1 VAVGAKSGSFSVEGM
16 VIGESVRPE
25 RMFEVW
31 FFLKTVEFSG
41 RLFMTTTTLPILS
54 GESGLSRYLN
64 EIKRFPILSVEE
76 ELLLAKDYLEKG
88 KSEAAHKLV
97 TSHLRL
103 VAKIAMQYRGYGLP
117 VADLISEGNLGL
129 MKAVKKFDPERG
141 CRLSTYAMW
150 WIKASVTEYI
160 LRSWSLVKM
169 GTMSAQKK
177 LFFSL
182 RKAKRKLNIIDAQTI
197 DPEKTAKL
205 AEQFSISEADITHL
219 DRRITARDLSLNAP
233 VSNSEEDSMEFI
245 DILEDNTPSPEA
257 LVARAQETE
266 FRQKYLKDA
275 MFQLSERERHIFTER
290 RLKEDP
296 ITLEKLGEHYGIS
309 RERVRQ
315 LENRAYTKVQT
326 IIHSELT
333 VDPAV

>member
-1 VAVGAKSGSFSVEGM
+1 
-16 VIGESVRPE
+16 
-25 RMFEVW
+25 
-31 FFLKTVEFSG
+31 
-41 RLFMTTTTLPILS
+41 MTTTTLPILS

-64 EIKRFPILSVEE
+64 EIKRFPILSADE
-76 ELLLAKDYLEKG
+76 ELLLAKNYLEKG

-129 MKAVKKFDPERG
+129 MKAVKKFDPQRG

-245 DILEDNTPSPEA
+245 DFLEDDTPSPEV
-257 LVARAQETE
+257 LVARTQETE

-326 IIHSELT
+326 IIHSELIADSS
-333 VDPAV
+333 V

>member
-1 VAVGAKSGSFSVEGM
+1 
-16 VIGESVRPE
+16 
-25 RMFEVW
+25 
-31 FFLKTVEFSG
+31 
-41 RLFMTTTTLPILS
+41 MTTTTLPILS

-64 EIKRFPILSVEE
+64 EIKRFPILSADE
-76 ELLLAKDYLEKG
+76 ELLLAKNYLEKG
-88 KSEAAHKLV
+88 ESEAAHKLV

-129 MKAVKKFDPERG
+129 MKAVKKFDTQRG

-245 DILEDNTPSPEA
+245 DILEDDTPSPEV
-257 LVARAQETE
+257 LVARTQETK

-275 MFQLSERERHIFTER
+275 MLQLSERERHIFTER

-326 IIHSELT
+326 IIHSELIA
-333 VDPAV
+333 DSAV

>member
-1 VAVGAKSGSFSVEGM
+1 
-16 VIGESVRPE
+16 
-25 RMFEVW
+25 
-31 FFLKTVEFSG
+31 
-41 RLFMTTTTLPILS
+41 MTTATLPILS

-64 EIKRFPILSVEE
+64 EIKRFPILSADE
-76 ELLLAKDYLEKG
+76 ELLLAKNYLEKG
-88 KSEAAHKLV
+88 ESEAAHKLV

-129 MKAVKKFDPERG
+129 MKAVKKFDPQRG

-245 DILEDNTPSPEA
+245 DILEDDTPSPEV
-257 LVARAQETE
+257 LVARTQETE
-266 FRQKYLKDA
+266 LRQKYLKDA
-275 MFQLSERERHIFTER
+275 MIQLTDRDRHIFIER

-326 IIHSELT
+326 VIHSQLIGDSS
-333 VDPAV
+333 V

>member
-1 VAVGAKSGSFSVEGM
+1 
-16 VIGESVRPE
+16 
-25 RMFEVW
+25 
-31 FFLKTVEFSG
+31 
-41 RLFMTTTTLPILS
+41 MTTTTLPILS

-64 EIKRFPILSVEE
+64 EIKRFPILSADE
-76 ELLLAKDYLEKG
+76 ELLLAKNYLEKG
-88 KSEAAHKLV
+88 ESEAAHKLV

-245 DILEDNTPSPEA
+245 DILEDDTPSPEV
-257 LVARAQETE
+257 LVARTQETE

-326 IIHSELT
+326 IIHSELIA
-333 VDPAV
+333 DSAV

>member
-1 VAVGAKSGSFSVEGM
+1 
-16 VIGESVRPE
+16 
-25 RMFEVW
+25 
-31 FFLKTVEFSG
+31 
-41 RLFMTTTTLPILS
+41 MTTATLPILS

-64 EIKRFPILSVEE
+64 EIKRFPILSADE
-76 ELLLAKDYLEKG
+76 ELLLAKNYLEKG
-88 KSEAAHKLV
+88 ESEAAHKLV

-245 DILEDNTPSPEA
+245 DILEDDTPSPEV
-257 LVARAQETE
+257 LVARTQETE

-326 IIHSELT
+326 VIHSQLIGDSS
-333 VDPAV
+333 V

>member
-1 VAVGAKSGSFSVEGM
+1 
-16 VIGESVRPE
+16 
-25 RMFEVW
+25 
-31 FFLKTVEFSG
+31 
-41 RLFMTTTTLPILS
+41 MTTTTLPILS

-64 EIKRFPILSVEE
+64 EIKRFPILSADE
-76 ELLLAKDYLEKG
+76 ELLLAKNYLEQG
-88 KSEAAHKLV
+88 ESEAAHKLV

-129 MKAVKKFDPERG
+129 MRAVKKFDPERG

-245 DILEDNTPSPEA
+245 DILEDDTPSPEV
-257 LVARAQETE
+257 LVARTQETE

-309 RERVRQ
+309 RERIRQ

-326 IIHSELT
+326 IIHRELIA
-333 VDPAV
+333 DPAV

>member
-1 VAVGAKSGSFSVEGM
+1 
-16 VIGESVRPE
+16 
-25 RMFEVW
+25 
-31 FFLKTVEFSG
+31 
-41 RLFMTTTTLPILS
+41 MTTTTLPILS

-64 EIKRFPILSVEE
+64 EIKRFPILSADE
-76 ELLLAKDYLEKG
+76 ELLLAKNYLEQG
-88 KSEAAHKLV
+88 ESEAAHKLV

-129 MKAVKKFDPERG
+129 MKAVKKFDPQRG

-245 DILEDNTPSPEA
+245 DILEDDTPSPEV
-257 LVARAQETE
+257 LVARTQETE
-266 FRQKYLKDA
+266 LRQEYLKDA

-326 IIHSELT
+326 IIHSELIA
-333 VDPAV
+333 DSAV

>member
-1 VAVGAKSGSFSVEGM
+1 
-16 VIGESVRPE
+16 
-25 RMFEVW
+25 
-31 FFLKTVEFSG
+31 
-41 RLFMTTTTLPILS
+41 MTTTTLPILS

-64 EIKRFPILSVEE
+64 EIKRFPILSADE
-76 ELLLAKDYLEKG
+76 ELLLAKNYLEKG
-88 KSEAAHKLV
+88 ESEAAHKLV

-245 DILEDNTPSPEA
+245 DILEDDTPSPEV
-257 LVARAQETE
+257 LVARTQETE

-275 MFQLSERERHIFTER
+275 MSQLSERERHIFTER

-326 IIHSELT
+326 IIHSQLIA
-333 VDPAV
+333 DPAV

>member
-1 VAVGAKSGSFSVEGM
+1 
-16 VIGESVRPE
+16 
-25 RMFEVW
+25 
-31 FFLKTVEFSG
+31 
-41 RLFMTTTTLPILS
+41 MTTATLPILS

-64 EIKRFPILSVEE
+64 EIKRFPILSADE
-76 ELLLAKDYLEKG
+76 ELLLAKNYLEKG
-88 KSEAAHKLV
+88 ESEAAHKLV

-245 DILEDNTPSPEA
+245 DILEDDTPSPEV
-257 LVARAQETE
+257 LVARTQETE

-326 IIHSELT
+326 IIHSELIA
-333 VDPAV
+333 DSAV

>member
-1 VAVGAKSGSFSVEGM
+1 
-16 VIGESVRPE
+16 
-25 RMFEVW
+25 
-31 FFLKTVEFSG
+31 
-41 RLFMTTTTLPILS
+41 MTTTTLPILS

-64 EIKRFPILSVEE
+64 EIKRFPILGADE
-76 ELLLAKDYLEKG
+76 ELLLAKNYLEQG
-88 KSEAAHKLV
+88 ESEAAHKLV

-205 AEQFSISEADITHL
+205 AEQFRISEADITHL

-245 DILEDNTPSPEA
+245 DILEDDTPSPEV
-257 LVARAQETE
+257 LVARTQETE

-275 MFQLSERERHIFTER
+275 MSQLSERERHIFTER

-309 RERVRQ
+309 RERIRQ

-326 IIHSELT
+326 IIHSQLIA
-333 VDPAV
+333 DSAV

>member
-1 VAVGAKSGSFSVEGM
+1 
-16 VIGESVRPE
+16 
-25 RMFEVW
+25 
-31 FFLKTVEFSG
+31 
-41 RLFMTTTTLPILS
+41 MTTTTLPILS

-64 EIKRFPILSVEE
+64 EIKRFPILSADE
-76 ELLLAKDYLEKG
+76 ELLLAKNYLEQG
-88 KSEAAHKLV
+88 ESEAAHKLV

-129 MKAVKKFDPERG
+129 MKAVKKFDPQRG

-233 VSNSEEDSMEFI
+233 ISNSEEDSMEFI
-245 DILEDNTPSPEA
+245 DILEDDTPSPEV
-257 LVARAQETE
+257 LVARTQETE

-326 IIHSELT
+326 IIHSQLIA
-333 VDPAV
+333 DSAV

>member
-1 VAVGAKSGSFSVEGM
+1 
-16 VIGESVRPE
+16 
-25 RMFEVW
+25 
-31 FFLKTVEFSG
+31 
-41 RLFMTTTTLPILS
+41 MTTTTLPILS

-64 EIKRFPILSVEE
+64 EIKRFPILSADE
-76 ELLLAKDYLEKG
+76 ELLLAKNYLEKG

-129 MKAVKKFDPERG
+129 MKAVKKFDPQRG

-245 DILEDNTPSPEA
+245 DILEDDTPSPEV
-257 LVARAQETE
+257 LVARTQETK

-275 MFQLSERERHIFTER
+275 MLQLSERERHIFTER

>member
-1 VAVGAKSGSFSVEGM
+1 
-16 VIGESVRPE
+16 
-25 RMFEVW
+25 
-31 FFLKTVEFSG
+31 
-41 RLFMTTTTLPILS
+41 MTTTTLPILS

-64 EIKRFPILSVEE
+64 EIKRFPILSADE
-76 ELLLAKDYLEKG
+76 ELLLAKNYLEKG
-88 KSEAAHKLV
+88 ESEAAHKLV

-245 DILEDNTPSPEA
+245 DILEDNTPSPEV
-257 LVARAQETE
+257 LVARTQETK

-275 MFQLSERERHIFTER
+275 MLQLSERERHIFTER

-326 IIHSELT
+326 IIHSELIA
-333 VDPAV
+333 DSAV

>member
-1 VAVGAKSGSFSVEGM
+1 
-16 VIGESVRPE
+16 
-25 RMFEVW
+25 
-31 FFLKTVEFSG
+31 
-41 RLFMTTTTLPILS
+41 MTTTTLPILS

-64 EIKRFPILSVEE
+64 EIKRFPILSPDEE
-76 ELLLAKDYLEKG
+76 ILLAKNYLEKG

-97 TSHLRL
+97 TRHLRL

-129 MKAVKKFDPERG
+129 MKAVKKFDPQRG

-245 DILEDNTPSPEA
+245 DILEDDTPSPEV
-257 LVARAQETE
+257 LVARTQETE

-326 IIHSELT
+326 IIHSELIA
-333 VDPAV
+333 DSAV